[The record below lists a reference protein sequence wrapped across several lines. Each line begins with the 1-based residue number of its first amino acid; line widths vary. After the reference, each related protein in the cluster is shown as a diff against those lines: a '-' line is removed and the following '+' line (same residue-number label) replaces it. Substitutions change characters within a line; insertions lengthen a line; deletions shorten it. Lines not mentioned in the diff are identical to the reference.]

1 MYMQIMRQTLDIL
14 RMAAHVGENRAEN
27 DDDDDDKEKIDQ
39 LIIMREAC
47 SK

>member
-1 MYMQIMRQTLDIL
+1 MYVQIMRQPLDIL

-27 DDDDDDKEKIDQ
+27 GDDDKEKIDQ
-39 LIIMREAC
+39 LIITREAC

>member
-1 MYMQIMRQTLDIL
+1 MYMQIMRQPLDIL

-27 DDDDDDKEKIDQ
+27 DADDDKEKIDQ
-39 LIIMREAC
+39 LIITREAC